1 MTDTLLKEIRHEL
14 QMGTTNK
21 NHPFRYCTFAT
32 VGLDRV
38 ARLRTV
44 VIRNMTD
51 DFVFSIY
58 TDKRSKKV
66 IHIKENKMVSMLFYH
81 PNKLMQIKVEGTAV
95 INKNPEVLKALW
107 KKVDQSSQKDYTT
120 ALPPGSTVVNP
131 NQVEYLRNEDYFCLL
146 EVHPFKI
153 EYLKL
158 IKPHHLRVR
167 YSFIENHWKG
177 EFLVP

>member
-1 MTDTLLKEIRHEL
+1 MTDTLLNEIRLDL
-14 QMGTTNK
+14 QKGATEK
-21 NHPFRYCTFAT
+21 NHPLRYCTFAT

-44 VIRNMTD
+44 AIRNMTD
-51 DFVFSIY
+51 NFIFSIY
-58 TDKRSKKV
+58 TDKRSKKI
-66 IHIKENKMVSMLFYH
+66 IHIKENKMVSMLFYN
-81 PNKLMQIKVEGTAV
+81 PEKLTQIKIEGTAV
-95 INKNPEVLKALW
+95 IIRDPEILKALW

-120 ALPPGSTVVNP
+120 ALPPGSTVDDP
-131 NQVEYLRNEDYFCLL
+131 DHVEFLRNEDYFCLL

-158 IKPHHLRVR
+158 KKPHHLRIR
-167 YSFIENHWKG
+167 FSNKEDKWKG